1 MGSTEFKEVKW
12 YHVKHWMD
20 RKSVCQ
26 VISLMLFLF
35 ALSAVATTQIYRTTI
50 ARRDLLFKHAADR
63 ESDSVFRIFTRHIQN
78 NEALASQ
85 FETFSD
91 TMYVNSSVVARR
103 RLHTGSA
110 LSEAPPGYRD
120 LIGAFNQFTHLSNTF
135 RSQLGGIAAYGFAP
149 KIYDDV
155 RAEYETASSVMWNY
169 FANRSLV
176 PQDRTW
182 EIRPSTNPYGYAH
195 PVAFIDPQEGNVDA
209 INFDLHSNNDRKL
222 AIDAARRS
230 LLSKLTPPI
239 KLVQDLDGGF
249 AVLCLSP
256 VAGTEDFASAVFRLF
271 NVLTDA
277 ISGEFS
283 TPGLR
288 VYLWHLNTAG
298 RQPNC
303 APGSSR
309 RDSCYSTKPGV
320 VGTPYLKDNSFQY
333 ISGASSSA
341 VETLHVNKTLDG
353 FAASFLENEPNHNAN
368 LLVVYRMA
376 GCPSLTQEPLYR
388 WGPHRTIL
396 C

>member
-1 MGSTEFKEVKW
+1 MSK
-12 YHVKHWMD
+12 
-20 RKSVCQ
+20 
-26 VISLMLFLF
+26 
-35 ALSAVATTQIYRTTI
+35 
-50 ARRDLLFKHAADR
+50 
-63 ESDSVFRIFTRHIQN
+63 
-78 NEALASQ
+78 
-85 FETFSD
+85 
-91 TMYVNSSVVARR
+91 
-103 RLHTGSA
+103 
-110 LSEAPPGYRD
+110 
-120 LIGAFNQFTHLSNTF
+120 TF
-135 RSQLGGIAAYGFAP
+135 RSQLGGIAAYCFAP
-149 KIYDDV
+149 RIYDDL